1 MAKNFLN
8 VLSDIK
14 NLINSSLAKEE
25 LYKDSLSKIQ
35 NLLGKIEFYAV
46 YFLNASSF
54 EKKFSYP
61 EHSTK
66 FIPDEKL
73 IEEIVNNKKQS
84 FLYKNCIISKLLI
97 KDSLFGFILVAPKEK
112 PDKEEIQMLDVYTS
126 VFSYLIKDAELSN
139 VFKMQL
145 AALQDAIK
153 EKDAA
158 YQIIEKQHKKLLE
171 LDSTKNSFLA
181 NISHELRT
189 PLNAIVCFSQA
200 LDSKLF
206 GDLNPKQADYIKDIH
221 ASSLHLLNMINEI
234 LDFSKIESG
243 AMTLKPSEIS
253 PNTVISEVITILEPL
268 SSRKNIKVN
277 FESGCKSSIIADYQK
292 FQQILYN
299 LLSNAIKFTP
309 QDGKI
314 VIRTFEKGKKFIL
327 EVEDNGIGISKKDHN
342 RIFAKF
348 VQLNEIYS
356 PSGGSTGLGLT
367 ITRELVNLHKGKII
381 LKSALNHGSC
391 FRIEFDGVKA

>member
-1 MAKNFLN
+1 M
-8 VLSDIK
+8 
-14 NLINSSLAKEE
+14 
-25 LYKDSLSKIQ
+25 
-35 NLLGKIEFYAV
+35 
-46 YFLNASSF
+46 
-54 EKKFSYP
+54 
-61 EHSTK
+61 
-66 FIPDEKL
+66 
-73 IEEIVNNKKQS
+73 
-84 FLYKNCIISKLLI
+84 
-97 KDSLFGFILVAPKEK
+97 FGFILVVPKNK
-112 PDKEEIQMLDVYTS
+112 PDKGKIEALEAYTS
-126 VFSYLIKDAELSN
+126 VVSYLIKDAELSN

-145 AALQDAIK
+145 GALQDAIK
-153 EKDAA
+153 EKDDA

-171 LDSTKNSFLA
+171 LDNTKNSFLA

-206 GDLNPKQADYIKDIH
+206 GDLNPKQAEYIKDIH

-243 AMTLKPSEIS
+243 AMALKTSEFS
-253 PNTVISEVITILEPL
+253 PNTLINEVIKILEPL
-268 SSRKNIKVN
+268 SSKKNIKVE
-277 FESGCKSSIIADYQK
+277 FEDNCKSNIVADYQK

-299 LLSNAIKFTP
+299 LLSNAIKFTK

-314 VIRTFEKGKKFIL
+314 TIRTFEKGKKFIL

-342 RIFAKF
+342 RIFTKF

-381 LKSALNHGSC
+381 LKSSLNRGSC
-391 FRIEFDGVKA
+391 FRIEFNGVKI

>member
-1 MAKNFLN
+1 MANNFLN

-14 NLINSSLAKEE
+14 NLINSSLTQEE
-25 LYKDSLSKIQ
+25 LYKDLFSKIQ
-35 NLLGKIEFYAV
+35 NLFGQTEFCAL

-54 EKKFSYP
+54 EKKFSVP
-61 EHSTK
+61 QASVK

-73 IEEIVNNKKQS
+73 IAEITNTSKQT
-84 FLYKNCIISKLLI
+84 FIYKNCVISKLLI
-97 KDSLFGFILVAPKEK
+97 KESLFGFILIVPKNKPEK
-112 PDKEEIQMLDVYTS
+112 EAMRILETYAA

-145 AALQDAIK
+145 GSLQDAIK

-171 LDSTKNSFLA
+171 LDNTKNSFLA
-181 NISHELRT
+181 NVSHELRT

-206 GDLNPKQADYIKDIH
+206 GDLNPKQAEYIKDIY
-221 ASSLHLLNMINEI
+221 ASSLHLLNMINEL

-243 AMTLKPSEIS
+243 AMTLKTVEIC
-253 PNTVISEVITILEPL
+253 PNTVISEVVTILEPL
-268 SSRKNIKVN
+268 SSKKNIKVI
-277 FESGCKSSIIADYQK
+277 FENECKSSIMADYQK

-309 QDGKI
+309 QGGRI

-342 RIFAKF
+342 RIFTKF

-367 ITRELVNLHKGKII
+367 ITRELVNLHKGKIT
-381 LKSALNHGSC
+381 LKSALNRGSC
-391 FRIEFDGVKA
+391 FRIEFDGVKT